1 MIYVLNCLNLYIVVF
16 INLNFYMKKIIL
28 FVFLLNFTFL
38 NSIKAQDVFT
48 FGIDGGWGFL
58 DLGADDTAQIIA
70 NATSRT
76 TSFTED
82 SGSFVIRPFIQYELD
97 STSAFEIGYFFTGD
111 VTATY
116 TNSSGSASE
125 SYNASGFDLSYLYS
139 WDEFTFK
146 VGVHASE
153 VTGAATINMGG
164 TNVAVGGATSGS
176 GALVG
181 FNYNLDNAYI
191 GLQQYSNVGGDDSAD
206 IIYLSYGYK
215 F

>member
-1 MIYVLNCLNLYIVVF
+1 
-16 INLNFYMKKIIL
+16 MKKILLIL
-28 FVFLLNFTFL
+28 ILTNFTL
-38 NSIKAQDVFT
+38 LSNLHAQDDFT

-58 DLGADDTAQIIA
+58 DLGADQTAQVIA

-76 TSFTED
+76 TSYAED
-82 SGSFVIRPFIQYELD
+82 GGAFVIRPFIQMQID
-97 STSAFEIGYFFTGD
+97 KTNAFEVGYFFTGD

-116 TNSSGSASE
+116 TNSLGSASE

-139 WDEFTFK
+139 WDKFTFK
-146 VGVHASE
+146 VGVHSSE
-153 VTGAATINMGG
+153 VTGAVSLNMGG
-164 TNVAVGGATSGS
+164 TNVATGGTTSGS

-181 FNYNLDNAYI
+181 FNYNLDKDTYV
-191 GLQQYSNVGGDDSAD
+191 GLQQYSNVGGDDNAD

>member
-1 MIYVLNCLNLYIVVF
+1 
-16 INLNFYMKKIIL
+16 MKKLLLVLIL
-28 FVFLLNFTFL
+28 ANFTNL
-38 NSIKAQDVFT
+38 SSLQAQDNYT

-58 DLGADDTAQIIA
+58 DLAADDTAQVIA
-70 NATSRT
+70 NATGRT
-76 TSFTED
+76 TSYTED
-82 SGSFVIRPFIQYELD
+82 SGAFVIRPFIQIEVD
-97 STSAFEIGYFFTGD
+97 ETSAFEIGYFFTGD

-116 TNSSGSASE
+116 TNSSGNASE

-139 WDEFTFK
+139 WEEYSFK
-146 VGVHASE
+146 VGVHTSE
-153 VTGAATINMGG
+153 VTGAASLNMGG

-181 FNYNLDNAYI
+181 FNYNLDKNTYV
-191 GLQQYSNVGGDDSAD
+191 GLQQYSNVGGDKNAD

>member
-1 MIYVLNCLNLYIVVF
+1 
-16 INLNFYMKKIIL
+16 MKKIFYYVCIL
-28 FVFLLNFTFL
+28 SFIFL
-38 NSIKAQDVFT
+38 NNLKAQDDFT

-58 DLGADDTAQIIA
+58 DLGADDTAQILA

-76 TSFTED
+76 TSYTED
-82 SGSFVIRPFIQYELD
+82 SGAFVIRPFIQYGLD
-97 STSAFEIGYFFTGD
+97 ENNAFEIGYFFTGD
-111 VTATY
+111 VSATY

-125 SYNASGFDLSYLYS
+125 DYNASGFDLSYLYTL
-139 WDEFTFK
+139 DEFTFK
-146 VGVHASE
+146 VGVHTSE
-153 VTGAATINMGG
+153 VTGAATLNMGG

-181 FNYNLDNAYI
+181 LNYNLDKNTYV
-191 GLQQYSNVGGDDSAD
+191 GLQQYSNVGGDDAAD